1 MSNEFI
7 ERLPSVRFRFFA
19 FLLGALIAGCG
30 ESDGGM
36 MVKKPASE
44 RPDVDRAIA
53 EKGALI
59 LPASQAYNYTSFNS
73 GQIGAARGEAAAVG
87 KDGSRCAAQAG
98 DGGSAWGE
106 FQLGYCF
113 DNTSGTPLDA
123 AVKLKLRLTQ
133 TQVVKGSAVD
143 SSGVETTGKSSLR
156 FFIKDSIGQ
165 TLKSEDLASSALNKG
180 PQSVTTTHDIVFDAR
195 FEPNRGYYL
204 ILTGRTD
211 AQAAAEANASISMD
225 IQQAVFEIAWR
236 PAETKAAS
244 ADGRAE

>member
-1 MSNEFI
+1 MPTKF
-7 ERLPSVRFRFFA
+7 VGQFHCFRVG
-19 FLLGALIAGCG
+19 FLGVVLCAIISGCG

-53 EKGALI
+53 EKGTMI
-59 LPASQAYNYTSFNS
+59 LPASQAFNYTSFNS

-143 SSGVETTGKSSLR
+143 SSGVETNGKSSLR
-156 FFIKDSIGQ
+156 FFIKDSVGQ

-211 AQAAAEANASISMD
+211 AQAAAEANASIAMD

-244 ADGRAE
+244 ADVRAE